1 MKLRGRA
8 GLQTR
13 HASQTLASSS
23 HHFILK
29 ILFHSISHSE
39 ISFSSYTEYRMFP
52 ARLLAPDLIAEI
64 FIEQYLFRCMSF
76 ESSLHILTFN
86 RWQGYQVLQNTGYA
100 TIQSRCFPLHQ
111 TRCVL
116 AWRCVCTCC
125 GSKKYKVC
133 PRDNNFIPQSA
144 AHSDNITTVCC
155 PLQKSAKIVLLTRRW
170 RWRWWRPLRSCFC
183 PWHLCVCCII
193 SVGTSYFRHVLC

>member
-64 FIEQYLFRCMSF
+64 LIEQNIYLGVCLLNPLFTN
-76 ESSLHILTFN
+76 SLSTGDRVLH
-86 RWQGYQVLQNTGYA
+86 QVLQNTGYA
-100 TIQSRCFPLHQ
+100 TFQSRCFPLHQ

-170 RWRWWRPLRSCFC
+170 WRPLRSCFC